1 MNYRECYSKG
11 TALLKEAGVP
21 EPEIDARLLL
31 EHVCG
36 TDRNTL
42 LVHGEMP
49 VEEDKQNAYQ
59 ALLGKRRERIP
70 LQILLGSQWFCGL
83 EFLVN
88 EHVLIPRQD
97 TEILVEAA
105 LKRLKSGMRLLD
117 MCTGSGCIL
126 ISLLTMTEGVT
137 GCGVDISEEALKV
150 AKGNGAR
157 LLTEEKLPQWYQGDL
172 FGALCKDTVEQ
183 KSVGQPMLGVMTV
196 DAVAKRDVGL
206 TVPGVI
212 PDNQYDMIVSNPPY
226 IPSSVIETLQPE
238 VRDFEPRNALD
249 GSEDGLLFY
258 RRIVKECIPFLKENG
273 HLMFEIGHDQGEA
286 VKSLMD
292 AAGFVETMIIKDY
305 AGLDRVV
312 AGRLWDK

>member
-11 TALLKEAGVP
+11 AALLKEAGVP

-42 LVHGEMP
+42 LVHGDIP
-49 VEEDKQNAYQ
+49 VKEDKQNAYQ
-59 ALLGKRRERIP
+59 ALLGKRKERIP

-105 LKRLKSGMRLLD
+105 LKCLKPGMRLLD

-126 ISLLTMTEGVT
+126 ISLLAMTEGVT

-150 AKGNGAR
+150 AKENGAR
-157 LLTEEKLPQWYQGDL
+157 LLSSEKQPQWYQGDL
-172 FGALCKDTVEQ
+172 FAALCKDTMQ
-183 KSVGQPMLGVMTV
+183 TMPGDAAAQM
-196 DAVAKRDVGL
+196 DAVL
-206 TVPGVI
+206 TVMS
-212 PDNQYDMIVSNPPY
+212 DNQYDMIVSNPPY

-305 AGLDRVV
+305 AGLDRVA
-312 AGRLWDK
+312 AGRLLYK